1 MSELERL
8 QAEFQRSI
16 LGQDSAVLE
25 HVMDGPREQRDVLFG
40 VYKNGYASRLT
51 EVLRKDHEYLHA
63 YLGDEMFDQMSKL
76 YIAEHPSQQPNLR
89 WFSRELPDLLRTAP
103 PFAEYPE
110 IADLAALERDLNDCF
125 DAPDAPVLAA
135 ADFAGIAAERW
146 TDLRFV
152 PHPSARRL
160 DLSTNAADIWLALKS
175 DEAPP
180 DAVRL
185 GSACRLL
192 IWRQDVTPRFRELT
206 DEEAMMW
213 DEAARGRPFG
223 VLCSMLAVHDDPDG
237 AAGRAAGYLQ
247 QWVTT
252 DLLAG
257 LS

>member
-110 IADLAALERDLNDCF
+110 IADLAALE
-125 DAPDAPVLAA
+125 
-135 ADFAGIAAERW
+135 
-146 TDLRFV
+146 
-152 PHPSARRL
+152 
-160 DLSTNAADIWLALKS
+160 
-175 DEAPP
+175 
-180 DAVRL
+180 
-185 GSACRLL
+185 
-192 IWRQDVTPRFRELT
+192 
-206 DEEAMMW
+206 
-213 DEAARGRPFG
+213 
-223 VLCSMLAVHDDPDG
+223 
-237 AAGRAAGYLQ
+237 
-247 QWVTT
+247 
-252 DLLAG
+252 
-257 LS
+257 